1 MAQQTG
7 RGHAKEGVEK
17 AYMNY
22 WMVKQ
27 EPTDYSWDDLV
38 KDGKT
43 DWTGVRNF
51 KARNHLQ
58 EMKKGDKVFF
68 YHSVVGK
75 EVVGIAKV
83 TREGFPDPTDEKWT
97 AVEIEPVKALKKAV
111 TLAAIKENK
120 ALANIYLVRQ
130 PRFSVMP
137 LTKDEFDEI
146 LSMAS

>member
-1 MAQQTG
+1 
-7 RGHAKEGVEK
+7 
-17 AYMNY
+17 
-22 WMVKQ
+22 MVKQ
-27 EPTDYSWDDLV
+27 EPTAYSWDDFV
-38 KDGKT
+38 KEGKT

-51 KARNHLQ
+51 KARNFLK
-58 EMKKGDKVFF
+58 EMKVGDKVYF

-83 TREGFPDPTDEKWT
+83 SKAAFPDPTDTAWH
-97 AVEIEPVKALKKAV
+97 AVELTPDKRLKKAV
-111 TLAAIKENK
+111 TLADIKANA

-146 LSMAS
+146 LSMSK

>member
-1 MAQQTG
+1 
-7 RGHAKEGVEK
+7 
-17 AYMNY
+17 
-22 WMVKQ
+22 MVKQ
-27 EPTDYSWDDLV
+27 EPGAYSWDDFV

-51 KARNHLQ
+51 KARNFLKD
-58 EMKKGDKVFF
+58 MKKGDKVFF

-75 EVVGIAKV
+75 EIVGIAEV
-83 TREGFPDPTDEKWT
+83 TKEAFPDPTDTAWH
-97 AVEIEPVKALKKAV
+97 AVEIAPVKPLKKPV

-137 LTKDEFDEI
+137 LTKDEYNEI
-146 LSMAS
+146 LSMSK

>member
-1 MAQQTG
+1 
-7 RGHAKEGVEK
+7 
-17 AYMNY
+17 MNY

-27 EPTDYSWDDLV
+27 EPTAYSWDDFV

-51 KARNHLQ
+51 KARNFLK
-58 EMKKGDKVFF
+58 EMKNGDKVYF

-83 TREGFPDPTDEKWT
+83 TKEAFPDPTDTAWH
-97 AVEIEPVKALKKAV
+97 AVEITPDKPLKKPV
-111 TLAAIKENK
+111 TLEQIRANK
-120 ALANIYLVRQ
+120 ALANVYLVRQ

-146 LSMAS
+146 LSMSR

>member
-1 MAQQTG
+1 
-7 RGHAKEGVEK
+7 
-17 AYMNY
+17 MNY

-27 EPTDYSWDDLV
+27 EPTAYSWDDFV

-51 KARNHLQ
+51 KARNFLK
-58 EMKKGDKVFF
+58 EMKKGDKVYF

-75 EVVGIAKV
+75 EVVGIAEVSK
-83 TREGFPDPTDEKWT
+83 TAFLDPTDTAWH
-97 AVEIEPVKALKKAV
+97 AVELKPVKPLKKPV
-111 TLAAIKENK
+111 TLVDIKANK

-137 LTKDEFDEI
+137 LTKDEYEEI
-146 LSMAS
+146 LSMSK

>member
-1 MAQQTG
+1 
-7 RGHAKEGVEK
+7 
-17 AYMNY
+17 MNY

-27 EPTDYSWDDLV
+27 EPTAYSWDDFV
-38 KDGKT
+38 KEGKT

-51 KARNHLQ
+51 KARNFLRD
-58 EMKKGDKVFF
+58 MKNGDKVYF

-83 TREGFPDPTDEKWT
+83 TKEAFPDPTDTAWH
-97 AVEIEPVKALKKAV
+97 AVELTPEKPLKKPV
-111 TLAAIKENK
+111 TLEAIKGNK

-137 LTKDEFDEI
+137 LTRDEFEEI
-146 LSMAS
+146 LSMSK

>member
-1 MAQQTG
+1 
-7 RGHAKEGVEK
+7 
-17 AYMNY
+17 MNY

-27 EPTDYSWDDLV
+27 EPTAYSWEDLV
-38 KDGKT
+38 KEGKT

-51 KARNHLQ
+51 KARNFLK
-58 EMKKGDKVFF
+58 EMKKGDKVYF

-83 TREGFPDPTDEKWT
+83 TKEAYPDPTDTAWI
-97 AVEIEPVKALKKAV
+97 AVELAPEKPLKKAV
-111 TLAAIKENK
+111 TLEAIKANK

-137 LTKDEFDEI
+137 LTKDEFEEI
-146 LSMAS
+146 LSMSK

>member
-1 MAQQTG
+1 
-7 RGHAKEGVEK
+7 
-17 AYMNY
+17 MNF

-27 EPTDYSWDDLV
+27 EPTAYSWDDFV

-51 KARNHLQ
+51 KARNFLR
-58 EMKKGDKVFF
+58 EMKKGDKVYF

-75 EVVGIAKV
+75 EVVGIAEV
-83 TREGFPDPTDEKWT
+83 TKEAFPDPTDTAWH
-97 AVEIEPVKALKKAV
+97 AVEIKPVQALKKSV
-111 TLAAIKENK
+111 TLEQVKTNK

-137 LTKDEFDEI
+137 LTKDEYEEI
-146 LSMAS
+146 LSMSK